1 MILNIK
7 KGSFSPFRLNVLIGL
22 LGFCFFATPAVAQV
36 DPTDSAEDYTVS
48 KGRAYGVLT
57 FSLDQRDAENENQLL
72 RQVIDQNKLDYRV
85 IASGGYAL
93 NDNFT
98 LGLGF
103 SYGRQRQDITFLN
116 EDEEEITSKSVGQDV
131 SFIPNI
137 RKYVPLGVGKL
148 QIFVQTDLRLSLGES
163 LERNFMAMEVEK
175 IEENFTEIKLG
186 VQPGVV
192 LFFTRQWAFE
202 ASVGIAGVTSRW
214 TTQTVNDD
222 QANETKIQQSSIDL
236 RLNLLALNLGV
247 AYYFDF

>member
-1 MILNIK
+1 MIVNINK
-7 KGSFSPFRLNVLIGL
+7 RSFNPFRLNVLIGL
-22 LGFCFFATPAVAQV
+22 LGLFFFAPPVFAQE
-36 DPTDSAEDYTVS
+36 DLTDSAEDYTVA

-93 NDNFT
+93 KDNFT
-98 LGLGF
+98 VGLGF
-103 SYGRQRQDITFLN
+103 SYGRQREDITFLN

-137 RKYVPLGVGKL
+137 RKYIPLGVGKL

-175 IEENFTEIKLG
+175 IEENFTEVKLG

-192 LFFTRQWAFE
+192 LFFTREWAFE
-202 ASVGIAGVTSRW
+202 ASVGVAGLTSRW
-214 TTQTVNDD
+214 TTQTLNNDE
-222 QANETKIQQSSIDL
+222 ANQSKIHQSSIDL
-236 RLNLLALNLGV
+236 KLNLLALNLGV
-247 AYYFDF
+247 AYYFDL